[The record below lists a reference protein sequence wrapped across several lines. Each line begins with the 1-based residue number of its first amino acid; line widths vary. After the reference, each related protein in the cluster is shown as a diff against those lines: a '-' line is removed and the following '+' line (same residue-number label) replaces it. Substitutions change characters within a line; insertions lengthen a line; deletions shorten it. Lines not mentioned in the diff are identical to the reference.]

1 MKLVKNIQST
11 AKKVLQEEAEAIL
24 KIVDKIDSD
33 FEACVNHLLN
43 SRGRFVITGIGKSAL
58 IAQKIV
64 ATLNSTGTPSLFMHA
79 ADAIHGDLGM
89 IQPDDTVMCISRSGD
104 TPEIKVLVPLIK
116 RTGVKLISMVSNPK
130 SYLGKNADFILH
142 ALAEKEA
149 DSLNLAP
156 TTSTTVALALGDA
169 LAVCLLECRS
179 FTSTDFA
186 KYHPGGALGKKLY
199 LKVEDIYPNH
209 ELPVVSESTPVKEA
223 ILEISS
229 KRLGATAVVNEAGL
243 LTGIIT
249 DGDVRR
255 MLNTHDSLAGLTA
268 KEIMTVSPKTIES
281 DAYATEALQV
291 MQSKNI
297 TQLVVEAD
305 NKPVGFVHLHD
316 LLKEG
321 LV

>member
-1 MKLVKNIQST
+1 MKLIKNIQST
-11 AKKVLQEEAEAIL
+11 AKKVLEDEANSIL
-24 KIVDKIDSD
+24 KIVPLIDSE

-43 SRGRFVITGIGKSAL
+43 SPGRLVITGIGKSAI

-89 IQPDDTVMCISRSGD
+89 IQQGDNVMCISRSGD

-116 RTGVKLISMVSNPK
+116 RTGTKLIAMVSNPS
-130 SYLGKNADFILH
+130 SYLGKNADFVLH
-142 ALAEKEA
+142 ALAEREA

-156 TTSTTVALALGDA
+156 TISTTVALALGDA
-169 LAVCLLECRS
+169 LAVCLIECRGFNS
-179 FTSTDFA
+179 RDFA

-199 LKVEDIYPNH
+199 LKVSDIYPNH
-209 ELPVVSESTPVKEA
+209 ELPTVKENSTVKEA
-223 ILEISS
+223 IIEISS
-229 KRLGATAVVNEAGL
+229 KRLGATAVLKENEEL
-243 LTGIIT
+243 SGIIT

-255 MLNTHDSLAGLTA
+255 MLNKYDNFGGLTA
-268 KEIMTVSPKTIES
+268 KDIMTISPRAIS
-281 DAYATEALQV
+281 PDAYAVEALQI
-291 MQSKNI
+291 MQEKNI
-297 TQLVVEAD
+297 TQLVVVQE
-305 NKPVGFVHLHD
+305 NKPLGFVHLHD